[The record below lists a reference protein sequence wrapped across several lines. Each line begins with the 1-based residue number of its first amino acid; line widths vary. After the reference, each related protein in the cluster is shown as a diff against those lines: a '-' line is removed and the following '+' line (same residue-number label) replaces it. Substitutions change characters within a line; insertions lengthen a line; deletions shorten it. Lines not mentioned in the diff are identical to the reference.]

1 MKCHLDEMTPIA
13 KIFSE
18 ADMLHSVV
26 PEYLLVPDIC
36 GPLWKEVVVRV
47 KEGKKN

>member
-1 MKCHLDEMTPIA
+1 MKCHLDEMTLVA

-18 ADMLHSVV
+18 ADMLHSAV
-26 PEYLLVPDIC
+26 PEYLWVPDIC
-36 GPLWKEVVVRV
+36 GHVSKEVVMRG

>member
-1 MKCHLDEMTPIA
+1 MKCHLDGMTLVA

-18 ADMLHSVV
+18 ADILHSAV
-26 PEYLLVPDIC
+26 PEYLLVQDIC
-36 GPLWKEVVVRV
+36 GHLWKEVVMRV